1 MNKNKFQLLGMGDF
15 SASATIIFDNLTN
28 MAVIAFLLMTVFGM
42 PADIV
47 LGRIIPGLSVGIV
60 FVNAV
65 FIYMAYKLSKKTGR
79 SDICAF
85 PAGLDVPTS
94 IGMSLSIIGPVFLLF
109 KAQGMDVSTA
119 ALNSWYIG
127 CICSFFIGAIKFFAS
142 FFIEKIKHLIPTVA
156 LLGGL
161 AGVAIGLII
170 FMPLISMLEMPI
182 VSFTVLAIILMVFFA
197 GYKLP
202 ANFPAVLF
210 AIIMGLLCYY
220 AVQFIGGGKIGFPS
234 SEHIKLSLPM
244 LDIGIFTHAKEALP
258 FYSIAFPFAMLVIFG
273 TVSVVESARVV
284 GTDYSTRG
292 LLMYDGIATM
302 LMGAFGGIAQTTPY
316 AGFPAYYKM
325 NARSGY
331 MIANIVVI
339 GIGAWLGLVG
349 YIIQLIPEAVLAP
362 VLLYIGLE
370 IAIQVFMVCDKK
382 YYPAAILA
390 LLPSIARLLEIKFSS
405 NPDLVSMDKL
415 NSMLTTVANGKIN
428 DVGAMVTFGNGFI
441 ITGTLWATLVY
452 YMIERKIFSVIAVSL
467 VLAVMS
473 LFGIIHSVYLDG
485 STYWFTSLTKDQQF
499 ITINY
504 VVGYLMIAL
513 MSAMVH
519 VISKKE
525 KAIN

>member
-1 MNKNKFQLLGMGDF
+1 MSKSKFQLFGIGDF
-15 SASATIIFDNLTN
+15 SASATIVFDNLTN
-28 MAVIAFLLMTVFGM
+28 MAVIAFLLMNIFGM

-79 SDICAF
+79 NDICAF

-94 IGMSLSIIGPVFLLF
+94 IGISLSVIGPVFLMSKSNGL
-109 KAQGMDVSTA
+109 DPSTA
-119 ALNSWYIG
+119 ALHAWYIG
-127 CICSFFIGAIKFFAS
+127 SACSFFIGAVKFLAS

-182 VSFTVLAIILMVFFA
+182 ISFAVLTVIIMVFFA
-197 GYKLP
+197 GYRLP
-202 ANFPAVLF
+202 GNFPSVLF
-210 AIIMGLLCYY
+210 AIILGLICYY
-220 AVQFIGGGKIGFPS
+220 IVQIVSTGHVALPS
-234 SEHIKLSLPM
+234 AEHLKLSLPVFDSKI
-244 LDIGIFTHAKEALP
+244 LTYIKTAFP
-258 FYSIAFPFAMLVIFG
+258 FYTIAFPFAMIVIFG
-273 TVSVVESARVV
+273 TVSVSESARVI
-284 GTDYSTRG
+284 GSNYSTKS

-302 LMGAFGGIAQTTPY
+302 LMGVFGGIAQTTAY
-316 AGFPAYYKM
+316 AGFPAYHKM

-331 MIANIVVI
+331 MIANIIFV

-382 YYPAAILA
+382 YYPAAILG

-415 NSMLTTVANGKIN
+415 NNMLITVANGKIN
-428 DVGAMVTFGNGFI
+428 DISAIVTFGNGFI

-452 YMIERKIFSVIAVSL
+452 YMIERKIFAVVSVSVI
-467 VLAVMS
+467 LAIMS
-473 LFGIIHSVYLDG
+473 FFGVIHSVFLDG
-485 STYWFTSLTKDQQF
+485 SSYWYPNLIPAQQF
-499 ITINY
+499 ITMNY
-504 VVGYLMIAL
+504 VIGYLMIAL
-513 MSAMVH
+513 VSFIVH
-519 VISKKE
+519 MISTKE
-525 KAIN
+525 DIAH